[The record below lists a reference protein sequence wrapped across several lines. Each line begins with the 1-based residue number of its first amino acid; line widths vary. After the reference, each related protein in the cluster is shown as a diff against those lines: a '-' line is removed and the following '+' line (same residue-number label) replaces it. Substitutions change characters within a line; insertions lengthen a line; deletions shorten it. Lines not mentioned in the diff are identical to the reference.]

1 MTAREIKPGVH
12 AIASVHWERRL
23 FDSLIPL
30 PDGTSYNAYL
40 VKGSAATALVDT
52 GSRMDDVIF
61 EEFKG
66 TGNMELH
73 LDRRLVDKRCFPAI
87 DIEKSGTRKEELLL
101 HPDELTKVW
110 TLRKVLSGLN
120 PVEVMEMIIEKLKKT
135 KSNAEFLLTLN

>member
-1 MTAREIKPGVH
+1 M
-12 AIASVHWERRL
+12 
-23 FDSLIPL
+23 
-30 PDGTSYNAYL
+30 
-40 VKGSAATALVDT
+40 
-52 GSRMDDVIF
+52 
-61 EEFKG
+61 
-66 TGNMELH
+66 
-73 LDRRLVDKRCFPAI
+73 DKRCFPAI